1 LDSSDKV
8 KGIAILGSTGSIGV
22 QALEVIALAPERFR
36 VEVLTCQRNA
46 DLLIA
51 QALAFQP
58 NAVVITDEAQYPYV
72 KEALSK
78 TFVKVYTGTKA
89 LQEVVAMEGV
99 DIVLTALVGFA
110 GLYPTLAAIRAGK
123 PIALAN
129 KETMVVG
136 GALVTQLALEKGV
149 NIYPVDSEHSALF
162 QCMVG
167 EWENPVE
174 KMILTASGGPF
185 RGRKRT
191 DLVTVTRAQALK
203 HPNWSMGA
211 KITIDSATLMN
222 KGLEVIEARW
232 LFNIPSEKIEVVVH
246 PQSIVHSMVQFTDG
260 SIKAQL
266 GVPDMKLPI
275 LYALAYPERVPT
287 PWPRANFAQIAT
299 LTFEEPDIET
309 FQCLRLAFDA
319 LKVGGNMPCILNAA
333 NEVAVD
339 LFLKD
344 QISFLEIAD
353 LVGNAMATQ
362 AYLPNPTLDDLS
374 ATDAEV
380 RQRFQR

>member
-1 LDSSDKV
+1 
-8 KGIAILGSTGSIGV
+8 
-22 QALEVIALAPERFR
+22 
-36 VEVLTCQRNA
+36 
-46 DLLIA
+46 
-51 QALAFQP
+51 
-58 NAVVITDEAQYPYV
+58 
-72 KEALSK
+72 
-78 TFVKVYTGTKA
+78 
-89 LQEVVAMEGV
+89 
-99 DIVLTALVGFA
+99 
-110 GLYPTLAAIRAGK
+110 
-123 PIALAN
+123 
-129 KETMVVG
+129 
-136 GALVTQLALEKGV
+136 
-149 NIYPVDSEHSALF
+149 
-162 QCMVG
+162 
-167 EWENPVE
+167 
-174 KMILTASGGPF
+174 
-185 RGRKRT
+185 
-191 DLVTVTRAQALK
+191 
-203 HPNWSMGA
+203 
-211 KITIDSATLMN
+211 
-222 KGLEVIEARW
+222 
-232 LFNIPSEKIEVVVH
+232 
-246 PQSIVHSMVQFTDG
+246 MVQFTDG